1 MNDATHHPVV
11 SRADWLV
18 ARQRHLVHEKEFTR
32 MRDRLN
38 DERRALPWVKVDT
51 AYTFDTPDG
60 QQVLGD
66 LFGRNS
72 QLFVYHFM
80 LAPGQAEGCVGCSFL
95 ADQIEGAVVHLE
107 HHDVSVVMVSRAPLD
122 DIRRYQQR
130 MGWDIRW
137 VSSAGSPFNY
147 DFGVSFTPEQVAS
160 GQVDYNYHTIQP
172 WGEDAHGV
180 SVFFKD
186 DRGDIFHTYSS
197 YARGAEDL
205 LVANMMLDRT
215 PKGRNE
221 KTTDGQPMDWV
232 HRHDAYEDAPK
243 AKAPCCG

>member
-38 DERRALPWVKVDT
+38 EERRALPWVKVDT
-51 AYTFDTPDG
+51 AYAFDTPDG
-60 QQVLGD
+60 RQLLGD

-80 LAPGQAEGCVGCSFL
+80 LAPAQAEGCVGCSFL

-186 DRGDIFHTYSS
+186 NRGDIFHTYSS